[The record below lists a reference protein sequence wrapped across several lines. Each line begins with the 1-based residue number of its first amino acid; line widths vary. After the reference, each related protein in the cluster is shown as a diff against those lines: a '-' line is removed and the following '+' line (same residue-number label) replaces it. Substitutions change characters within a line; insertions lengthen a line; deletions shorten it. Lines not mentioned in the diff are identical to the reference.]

1 MPLTVTTAS
10 SAACLHTWQ
19 LYNPAPSAAGPAEP
33 TEQQY
38 RLGNVGGKNTKK
50 TIQSIGHGECMAV
63 QRTHPYSIFATAA
76 THDGLMLAGGKDG
89 SVVWCKSSAR
99 RAAQAHSNINN
110 SHSGDRACTSTDKG
124 KSPDTSLTA
133 ELHRKIGPFY
143 AAANTDHPLQLSAP
157 IFALAIHPDQTVAAV
172 GLADGEWI

>member
-50 TIQSIGHGECMAV
+50 TIQSIGHGDQSLQGSRV
-63 QRTHPYSIFATAA
+63 QLRSQETVSHARS
-76 THDGLMLAGGKDG
+76 
-89 SVVWCKSSAR
+89 SVGV
-99 RAAQAHSNINN
+99 
-110 SHSGDRACTSTDKG
+110 SHSLPLFFGMTMMLRVLVFTPPSQSLVHVDDSDHRDITQSTVH
-124 KSPDTSLTA
+124 L
-133 ELHRKIGPFY
+133 I
-143 AAANTDHPLQLSAP
+143 
-157 IFALAIHPDQTVAAV
+157 
-172 GLADGEWI
+172 